1 MLLRRRCSRVPHVL
15 VSLAKGPSGRA
26 DLAKRLAITS
36 QVGSHRG
43 GSGTGSE
50 PLLAVTAGQSHILDF
65 ADPLDPAGLFVGSPC
80 PSSPLR
86 SAGHDRRAAGLPLLP
101 GRRVMPMSVQPR
113 PWPEPAA
120 EVAAAVRAAYRRGR
134 PPLAVT
140 IRDPP
145 GGAVVGRV
153 RRPTGRGRPPLP
165 VTIRDRLGELFC
177 GRGGRRPCSA
187 RGAGRAGHRAGWR

>member
-86 SAGHDRRAAGLPLLP
+86 SAGHDRRAGGLPP
-101 GRRVMPMSVQPR
+101 PPR
-113 PWPEPAA
+113 P
-120 EVAAAVRAAYRRGR
+120 
-134 PPLAVT
+134 
-140 IRDPP
+140 P
-145 GGAVVGRV
+145 GVPGSGH
-153 RRPTGRGRPPLP
+153 
-165 VTIRDRLGELFC
+165 
-177 GRGGRRPCSA
+177 A
-187 RGAGRAGHRAGWR
+187 R

>member
-65 ADPLDPAGLFVGSPC
+65 ADPL
-80 PSSPLR
+80 
-86 SAGHDRRAAGLPLLP
+86 
-101 GRRVMPMSVQPR
+101 
-113 PWPEPAA
+113 
-120 EVAAAVRAAYRRGR
+120 
-134 PPLAVT
+134 
-140 IRDPP
+140 
-145 GGAVVGRV
+145 GA
-153 RRPTGRGRPPLP
+153 
-165 VTIRDRLGELFC
+165 
-177 GRGGRRPCSA
+177 A
-187 RGAGRAGHRAGWR
+187 RGPDPSLCSPSPQVNRTYWTLPTPCR